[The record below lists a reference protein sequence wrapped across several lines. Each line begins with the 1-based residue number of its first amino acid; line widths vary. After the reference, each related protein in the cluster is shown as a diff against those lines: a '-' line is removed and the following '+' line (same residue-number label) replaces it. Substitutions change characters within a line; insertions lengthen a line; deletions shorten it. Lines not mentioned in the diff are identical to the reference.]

1 MKKYLFI
8 TRSFNFSFVTRFS
21 VIALL
26 VFVVGIFAAFSPL
39 TDATKW
45 KVDDAHSSV
54 SFAIDHGFVPTT
66 GRFDKFKG
74 DLSFS
79 PENLA
84 DSKADFTIDI
94 NSINT
99 QETKRDN
106 HLKSE
111 DFFNAKE
118 YPSMRFVSSKFTKVD
133 DKNYIA
139 HGKLTIRNVTK
150 DIELP
155 FKVLGLGQHPA
166 KKGTTVMGI
175 KAKTTIDRTDYEV
188 GTGSWAATA
197 IVGDEVEITII
208 MELHN

>member
-1 MKKYLFI
+1 MKKYSFI
-8 TRSFNFSFVTRFS
+8 PRFTTSLSRFS
-21 VIALL
+21 IIGML
-26 VFVVGIFAAFSPL
+26 VLVVGIFAAFSPL
-39 TDATKW
+39 ADATKW
-45 KVDDAHSSV
+45 KVDGAHSSV
-54 SFAIDHGFVPTT
+54 GFAIDHGFVPTT
-66 GRFDKFKG
+66 GRFDEFKG
-74 DLSFS
+74 DLNFS

-99 QETKRDN
+99 EETKRDN
-106 HLKSE
+106 HLKSK

-150 DIELP
+150 DIKLP
-155 FKVLGLGQHPA
+155 FKVLGVGQHPA

-175 KAKTTIDRTDYEV
+175 KAQTTIDRTDYEV
-188 GTGSWAATA
+188 GTGSWTATA

>member
-8 TRSFNFSFVTRFS
+8 PRFAI
-21 VIALL
+21 IAML
-26 VFVVGIFAAFSPL
+26 VLVVGIFAAFSPL
-39 TDATKW
+39 ADATKW
-45 KVDDAHSSV
+45 KLDAAHSSV
-54 SFAIDHGFVPTT
+54 SFAIDLGFVPTT

-74 DLSFS
+74 DLVFS

-84 DSKADFTIDI
+84 DSKADFTIDV

-99 QETKRDN
+99 QESKRDK

-111 DFFNAKE
+111 DFFNAKI
-118 YPSMRFVSSKFTKVD
+118 YPSMRFVSTKFTKVD

-150 DIELP
+150 DIKLP
-155 FKVLGLGQHPA
+155 FNVLGLGQHPA

-188 GTGSWAATA
+188 GTGSWTATA
-197 IVGDEVEITII
+197 IVGDQVDITII
-208 MELHN
+208 MELLD